1 VSTIKADAITAST
14 GTNTNIGITGKGS
27 GKVKLGDGNLLF
39 PDADGSAGQYIKT
52 DGSANLAFAT
62 LPTAGFTLAAE
73 QATTSG
79 QSVTFGSIPTGTKV
93 IKIMLEA
100 FSTNGAATCLLRI
113 GDAGGLETSGYVSD
127 SNYVP
132 AGTPAMVTATNSFAI
147 DVYNAAT
154 LSNGTIELVLKDAAN
169 FTWVQTHIL
178 VDPSREENYYG
189 GGVKS
194 LSAELTQLQLS
205 TSDTFDAGSVSVM
218 YI

>member
-1 VSTIKADAITAST
+1 
-14 GTNTNIGITGKGS
+14 
-27 GKVKLGDGNLLF
+27 
-39 PDADGSAGQYIKT
+39 
-52 DGSANLAFAT
+52 
-62 LPTAGFTLAAE
+62 
-73 QATTSG
+73 
-79 QSVTFGSIPTGTKV
+79 SIPTGTKV